1 MPECHSGKIMFR
13 ALVLGTMLGGL
24 TAFTWLLAS
33 RQIHK
38 WYEKTREPYTQTVQA
53 GGWVITFEQR
63 PIPRPLIVQILPV
76 MGGAFV
82 FTWLLLHT
90 RGLSYTGRVVFIT
103 IAGLVPTAL
112 ALIFHPSW

>member
-1 MPECHSGKIMFR
+1 
-13 ALVLGTMLGGL
+13 
-24 TAFTWLLAS
+24 
-33 RQIHK
+33 
-38 WYEKTREPYTQTVQA
+38 A

-63 PIPRPLIVQILPV
+63 PSPRPLIVQILPV
-76 MGGAFV
+76 MGGPFV

-112 ALIFHPSW
+112 ALIFHPSWWRIPGVYTGFAECAVMWLLAGLVIAKVATVRAAQEQPLMRTP